1 MPGTGACSI
10 NEAAEVS
17 AHATRLGV
25 GGVLMLPPFYYKGV
39 PEEGLFRFFSVVAV
53 SFKKKPGR
61 FTDFEGSVDI
71 DQAKPEASKVEFT
84 IKATSIDT
92 SEPNRDKHLRSA
104 DFFDVEKFPTI
115 SFKSSKVVAKGQNKY
130 DVTGTFTLHGVTKEI
145 TLPVTVLGFVKD
157 PWGNQRVGFETAI
170 TLNRKDY
177 GLVWNKTLDGG
188 GLLVGDDVDVT
199 ITVEAAK
206 KKETASN

>member
-1 MPGTGACSI
+1 MNRRLLAALAAVTLTAGTALAGETYAI
-10 NEAAEVS
+10 D
-17 AHATRLGV
+17 
-25 GGVLMLPPFYYKGV
+25 KGHSQA
-39 PEEGLFRFFSVVAV
+39 GFSVRHLGISKV
-53 SFKKKPGR
+53 PGR
-61 FTDFEGSVDI
+61 FTDFEGTVDV

-84 IKATSIDT
+84 IKAASIDT
-92 SEPNRDKHLRSA
+92 NEANRDKHLRSA

-115 SFKSSKVVAKGQNKY
+115 TFKSTKVVSKGKDKY
-130 DVTGTFTLHGVTKEI
+130 DVTGSFTLHGVTKEI